1 MATDAKADDKVIEQ
15 ARERYDRGW
24 QRERRNQAEAYY
36 DLKFRRGHKE
46 DQWDPE
52 ALKVRKDRP
61 ALTINEIPAFIRQVT
76 GDQRQSRPAIR
87 VIPVDNGADVETA
100 KVLTDLCRYVENRS
114 YAKHVYTTAGDSQ
127 VACGIGH
134 WQVGTEYANSST
146 FNQEIRISGIED
158 GVAVIWDP
166 DSVLPTREDA
176 MWCFVPVDVSR
187 SAFKERWPDKVPA
200 DFSFTGTMS
209 ESFSIWSGDD
219 FIRVAQ
225 YWVKEPVQRTL
236 ALLADGSID
245 DLTDS
250 LGDAGSEQ
258 SAQALAWYEA
268 NGARIERRDS
278 FKVYRYLITQSDV
291 LERAEWPGM
300 HIPIVPVIGEEV
312 RIGRE
317 VYRHGIVRYARD
329 PQRMLNYYAS
339 ADAEVVALQ
348 PKAPYIATIKQ
359 VQNHMDLWGSA
370 NTDNFPVLIYDA
382 DPQAPG
388 KPERVAPPQ
397 GSAAIQAGRLQAY
410 QDMKSV
416 IGIYDAGLGAR
427 SNETSGVAIAA
438 RDRQSDTGTFVYHDN
453 LALAVQRT
461 GQIIVDLI
469 PHIYDTQR
477 VIRIMGEDGKLS
489 AIEINK
495 PVIEGGLEKV
505 MNDLTVGSYDVVV
518 EMGPNYATKRQ
529 EARDS
534 MNEFIRAFPPAAGVI
549 GDLVAK
555 AQDWPNAQEIGERLE
570 EILPPP
576 IKAKLRQE
584 KQATQQAAG
593 QNPQPDPEQ
602 QAAAQQQAEAAQM
615 RQAEIA
621 AAMAKLQAEVQ
632 ESQAKARA
640 AEANA
645 EKAETEL
652 QIKLAELH
660 GKRMG
665 ITHQDERHRFEI
677 AKEIDDHNAGHARE
691 QQRHDAT
698 LEKMNRPVE
707 GQAAVQ

>member
-1 MATDAKADDKVIEQ
+1 MTESSKASDKVIEQ

-24 QRERRNQAEAYY
+24 QREKQNQAEAYY

-52 ALKVRKDRP
+52 ALHVRRDRP
-61 ALTINEIPAFIRQVT
+61 VLTINEIPAFIRQVA
-76 GDQRQSRPAIR
+76 GDQRQSRPAIK
-87 VIPVDNGADVETA
+87 VIPVDNGADVKTA
-100 KVLTDLCRYVENRS
+100 EVLTDLCRYIENRS
-114 YAKHVYTTAGDSQ
+114 YAKRIYTIAGDSQ

-134 WQVGTEYANSST
+134 WQITTEYASTST
-146 FNQEIRISGIED
+146 FNQEIRIVGIED
-158 GVAVIWDP
+158 GVAVVWDP
-166 DSVLPTREDA
+166 DAVLPTKEDA
-176 MWCFVPVDVSR
+176 QWCFVPVDVSR
-187 SAFKERWPDKVPA
+187 AAFKERWPDKVPT

-209 ESFSIWSGDD
+209 ESFSNWSGDD

-225 YWVKEPVQRTL
+225 YWVKEPIERTL
-236 ALLADGSID
+236 ALLPDGSIE
-245 DLTDS
+245 DLTDT
-250 LGDAGSEQ
+250 LGDAKGEQ
-258 SAQALAWYEA
+258 LKEAFAWYEA
-268 NGARIERRDS
+268 NGARIEKRDS
-278 FKVYRYLITQSDV
+278 FKVCRYLVTQTDV

-300 HIPIVPVIGEEV
+300 HIPIVPLIGEEI

-329 PQRMLNYYAS
+329 PQRMLNYFAS
-339 ADAEVVALQ
+339 AEAEVIALQ
-348 PKAPYIATIKQ
+348 PKAPFIATQKQ
-359 VQNHMDLWGSA
+359 VQNHMDMWGVA
-370 NTDNFPVLIYDA
+370 NTDNLPVLIYDA
-382 DPQAPG
+382 DPVAPG

-416 IGIYDAGLGAR
+416 IGIYDAGLGAK
-427 SNETSGVAIAA
+427 SNETSGIAIRA
-438 RDRQSDTGTFVYHDN
+438 RDQQSDTGTFVYHDN

-477 VIRIMGEDGKLS
+477 VIRILGEDGKLS

-495 PVIEGGLEKV
+495 PVIEGGVEKV
-505 MNDLTVGSYDVVV
+505 MHDLTAGSYDVAV

-576 IKAKLRQE
+576 IKAKLQQE
-584 KQATQQAAG
+584 RQAATG
-593 QNPQPDPEQ
+593 QPAQPDPQQQAMAEQ
-602 QAAAQQQAEAAQM
+602 QARAQQAEQM
-615 RQAEIA
+615 QMQ
-621 AAMAKLQAEVQ
+621 AAMAKLQAEVL
-632 ESQAKARA
+632 ESQAQAKKAV
-640 AEANA
+640 AEA
-645 EKAETEL
+645 EKAEVEL
-652 QIKLAELH
+652 EIKRAELR
-660 GKRMG
+660 GADLEQQLKS
-665 ITHQDERHRFEI
+665 ERHHFEI
-677 AKEIDDHNAGHARE
+677 AKELDDYNAGHVRE
-691 QQRHDAT
+691 QQRHDAD
-698 LEKMNRPVE
+698 LERMNRQSDE
-707 GQAAVQ
+707 RTAVQ